1 MPLFN
6 HGKVFPSLENNSE
19 VSSISN
25 VHCPHDKAFKDN
37 ENRTWCV
44 PVWTLPSPVLYFQ
57 TDTSKGVIC
66 VHATV
71 CNFVWLVHPTRG
83 RIIRKV
89 PWFYWKI
96 LFFMKFMPSS
106 CCLLLF
112 GSRVGRRKR
121 RKRKRKR
128 KGHKFG
134 DCCLIG
140 SRQTER
146 GLNLQ
151 WPPSLP
157 VCPPCHRCWQHV
169 FVQWIKRLFVLDKEG
184 IYKHF

>member
-19 VSSISN
+19 VSNISN
-25 VHCPHDKAFKDN
+25 VRCPHTTRISK
-37 ENRTWCV
+37 TM
-44 PVWTLPSPVLYFQ
+44 WTEP
-57 TDTSKGVIC
+57 GVC
-66 VHATV
+66 QSE
-71 CNFVWLVHPTRG
+71 LSHPLFCILRPTPAKEWSVFTPWYV
-83 RIIRKV
+83 ILFDLSIPPEVALWNIRKV

-112 GSRVGRRKR
+112 GSVVGRRKR
-121 RKRKRKR
+121 RT
-128 KGHKFG
+128 GHKFG

-169 FVQWIKRLFVLDKEG
+169 FVQWIKWLFVLNKEG
-184 IYKHF
+184 IYNHF